1 MSTTSTTTLA
11 DGRRVTFKE
20 RNLRGIE
27 LALTLFALAIA
38 GLALV
43 LVQFGATGGLQ
54 IAALVLGGLYAAAI
68 LAVHVALRIV
78 ARHADPVLLPVA
90 TLINAFGLI
99 MIYRIDLEKGVA
111 SANSPSVRQ
120 VIWALIGIAFA
131 VATLLVVRDHRHL
144 QRYTYIFMLAA
155 ILLLLLPMLPG
166 IGSYNGTNARLW
178 VRIGPMSFQ
187 PSEFAKIALA
197 VFFAGYL
204 VQHRDSLSL
213 TGHRI
218 LGIRFPRARDMGP
231 ILVVWAV
238 SMLVLVVQH
247 DLGTSLLYFG
257 LFLVMLY
264 VATGLTSW
272 IWIGIGMFAVGG
284 YFAYQTVSYVQGRLD
299 AWLRPL
305 DPKIYNAQGGSYQL
319 VQGMFGQANGGLLGT
334 GLGKGYPGITPLSQ
348 SDYIWPSLT
357 EEIGLI
363 GAFALLCLFLVLVS
377 RGIRVGFAGQDDFG
391 KLLGVGVSFVLALQV
406 FIVIGGVT
414 RVIPLTG
421 LPTPFLAAGGSS
433 LLANWVIIAL
443 LARITDSIRSRNR
456 EVQS

>member
-1 MSTTSTTTLA
+1 MSTASTVA
-11 DGRRVTFKE
+11 GAAQVKE

-27 LALTLFALAIA
+27 LALTLVALAIGA
-38 GLALV
+38 LALI
-43 LVQFGATGGLQ
+43 LVQYGA
-54 IAALVLGGLYAAAI
+54 LGGLRPVPLVFAGVYAVSV
-68 LAVHVALRIV
+68 LAVHVTLRIT
-78 ARHADPVLLPVA
+78 ASHADPILLPVSA
-90 TLINAFGLI
+90 LINAFGLI
-99 MIYRIDLEKGVA
+99 MIYRIDLEKQVTA
-111 SANSPSVRQ
+111 LWSPAARQ
-120 VIWALIGIAFA
+120 VVWSVLALAAAI
-131 VATLLVVRDHRHL
+131 VTLLLLRDHRTL
-144 QRYTYIFMLAA
+144 QRYTYISMLAA
-155 ILLLLLPMLPG
+155 IVLLLLPMVPG
-166 IGSYNGTNARLW
+166 LGSYNGTNARLW
-178 VRIGPMSFQ
+178 VHLGPIAFQ

-204 VQHRDSLSL
+204 VQHREALSL

-218 LGIRFPRARDMGP
+218 LGIRFPRARDFGP

-238 SMLVLVVQH
+238 SMLVLVFQH

-272 IWIGIGMFAVGG
+272 VWIGLGMFALGG
-284 YFAYQTVSYVQGRLD
+284 WAASRVITYVQGRFD
-299 AWLRPL
+299 AWLKPL
-305 DPKIYNAQGGSYQL
+305 DTKVYDTPGGSYQL
-319 VQGMFGQANGGLLGT
+319 VQGLFGQANGGLFGT

-348 SDYIWPSLT
+348 SDYIWASLG
-357 EEIGLI
+357 EELGLI
-363 GAFALLCLFLVLVS
+363 GAFAILCLYLVLIS

-433 LLANWVIIAL
+433 LLANWVIVGL
-443 LARITDSIRSRNR
+443 LARITNSIRVGNR
-456 EVQS
+456 EAVS